1 MLRIDDTLLT
11 NTNTN
16 TDTASS
22 ASTATPTTTTSTDSC
37 DVRRVGGSNAFDKR
51 RATLDRSLHGARLGD
66 GKDFDREITAS
77 EGRECS
83 KNGDDTTG
91 KAATISWVPAVLKE
105 FKESTA
111 TGRST
116 SFSTS
121 FPGDN
126 LEQLRL
132 RYLEQ
137 IEASSVAHF
146 LAEEYNKVKAP
157 EWTAVHFLTSHLV
170 EVASGRVVGS
180 K

>member
-1 MLRIDDTLLT
+1 MPAKKGAATRQEEEEDEWPSDIFKEDRGRYD
-11 NTNTN
+11 
-16 TDTASS
+16 
-22 ASTATPTTTTSTDSC
+22 STSGRGSTYKNEELNKKRGNNNEPTVNNTTT
-37 DVRRVGGSNAFDKR
+37 
-51 RATLDRSLHGARLGD
+51 
-66 GKDFDREITAS
+66 
-77 EGRECS
+77 
-83 KNGDDTTG
+83 
-91 KAATISWVPAVLKE
+91 AATTTWVPAVLKE

-121 FPGDN
+121 FPGAN
-126 LEQLRL
+126 LEEIRL

-137 IEASSVAHF
+137 IEASSIAHF